1 MVAKFFGDPVALGA
15 MGIGVTHREAE
26 PKANHDLE
34 DGPEDVQPQSLR
46 RWGGEPRTRTRLLQE
61 LEVGSVS
68 FLPRSGGGQLGNGY
82 LVKHLGQLLLPV
94 RGRRWHKELV
104 LGRESLVHLAKSFF
118 SRLLVVMA
126 IDAGTKVSG
135 GENRSSVSSRAMEV
149 SVAEAQATAAGGQR
163 GLEPRLFSEG
173 ACAGGFQALSHCSI
187 EGQEGGSHQGCG
199 GKPFDVCYFAE
210 RSTVAQ
216 EQQAGL
222 RVRQLADGMEEGLGC
237 FGLGGGDGV
246 VAELL
251 VADGRAQKGE

>member
-1 MVAKFFGDPVALGA
+1 
-15 MGIGVTHREAE
+15 
-26 PKANHDLE
+26 
-34 DGPEDVQPQSLR
+34 
-46 RWGGEPRTRTRLLQE
+46 
-61 LEVGSVS
+61 
-68 FLPRSGGGQLGNGY
+68 
-82 LVKHLGQLLLPV
+82 
-94 RGRRWHKELV
+94 
-104 LGRESLVHLAKSFF
+104 
-118 SRLLVVMA
+118 MA

-199 GKPFDVCYFAE
+199 VNLLMYAILQNEAQWRKSNRQVCG
-210 RSTVAQ
+210 S
-216 EQQAGL
+216 
-222 RVRQLADGMEEGLGC
+222 RQLADGMEEGLGC